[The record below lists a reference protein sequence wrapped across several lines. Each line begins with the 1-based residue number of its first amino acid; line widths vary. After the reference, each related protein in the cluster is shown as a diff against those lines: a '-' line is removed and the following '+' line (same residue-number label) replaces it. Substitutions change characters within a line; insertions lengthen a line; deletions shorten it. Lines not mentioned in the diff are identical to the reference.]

1 MAKILVG
8 NVKGDKGEDGRGISK
23 IEKTASSG
31 LVDTYTA
38 TFSDGSAAGSFT
50 VTNGVKGDK
59 GDKGPQGPKGATGPT
74 GATGAT
80 GQRGSQWYSGT
91 AVTGTST
98 TGAVFSTG
106 ISSALVGDYYLNTS
120 TGAVYRCTVS
130 GAASAAKWAYA
141 GSIKGATGAQGP
153 QGPKGLKGDTGATG
167 ATGAQGPTGPQGPRG
182 NTGPQGIQGVKG
194 DTGATGPKGATGAP
208 LKTSSIQYQAGA
220 SNTTPPS
227 GTWSN
232 SVVSAPQGQYLW
244 TKLTYSDGSVSYSVA
259 RQGHDG
265 ATGAKGDK
273 GDTGARGPQGLKGDT
288 GAQGPQGLKGDK
300 GDAGIT
306 VPASGL
312 FSLGVDN
319 DGNLVAYYSDAA
331 STPPRFEYD
340 RSTGN
345 VYYIIQEG

>member
-1 MAKILVG
+1 MARILVG

-38 TFSDGSAAGSFT
+38 TFSDGTAAGSFT
-50 VTNGVKGDK
+50 VTNGAKGDRGEK
-59 GDKGPQGPKGATGPT
+59 GE
-74 GATGAT
+74 
-80 GQRGSQWYSGT
+80 
-91 AVTGTST
+91 
-98 TGAVFSTG
+98 
-106 ISSALVGDYYLNTS
+106 
-120 TGAVYRCTVS
+120 
-130 GAASAAKWAYA
+130 
-141 GSIKGATGAQGP
+141 
-153 QGPKGLKGDTGATG
+153 TGATG
-167 ATGAQGPTGPQGPRG
+167 ATGA
-182 NTGPQGIQGVKG
+182 
-194 DTGATGPKGATGAP
+194 P
-208 LKTSSIQYQAGA
+208 LRTSSIQYQAGA

-273 GDTGARGPQGLKGDT
+273 GDTGAQGPQGLKGDT
-288 GAQGPQGLKGDK
+288 GARGPQGLKGDK

>member
-23 IEKTASSG
+23 IEKTSSSG

-50 VTNGVKGDK
+50 VTNGAKGDRGEK
-59 GDKGPQGPKGATGPT
+59 GE
-74 GATGAT
+74 
-80 GQRGSQWYSGT
+80 
-91 AVTGTST
+91 
-98 TGAVFSTG
+98 
-106 ISSALVGDYYLNTS
+106 
-120 TGAVYRCTVS
+120 
-130 GAASAAKWAYA
+130 
-141 GSIKGATGAQGP
+141 
-153 QGPKGLKGDTGATG
+153 TGATG
-167 ATGAQGPTGPQGPRG
+167 ATGA
-182 NTGPQGIQGVKG
+182 
-194 DTGATGPKGATGAP
+194 P
-208 LKTSSIQYQAGA
+208 LRTSSIQYQAGA

-288 GAQGPQGLKGDK
+288 GAQGPQGLKGDTGARGPQGLKGDTGAQGPQGLK

-340 RSTGN
+340 RNTGN

>member
-8 NVKGDKGEDGRGISK
+8 NVKGDKGNDGRGISK

-50 VTNGVKGDK
+50 VTNGEK
-59 GDKGPQGPKGATGPT
+59 
-74 GATGAT
+74 
-80 GQRGSQWYSGT
+80 
-91 AVTGTST
+91 
-98 TGAVFSTG
+98 
-106 ISSALVGDYYLNTS
+106 
-120 TGAVYRCTVS
+120 
-130 GAASAAKWAYA
+130 
-141 GSIKGATGAQGP
+141 
-153 QGPKGLKGDTGATG
+153 
-167 ATGAQGPTGPQGPRG
+167 
-182 NTGPQGIQGVKG
+182 
-194 DTGATGPKGATGAP
+194 
-208 LKTSSIQYQAGA
+208 
-220 SNTTPPS
+220 
-227 GTWSN
+227 
-232 SVVSAPQGQYLW
+232 
-244 TKLTYSDGSVSYSVA
+244 
-259 RQGHDG
+259 
-265 ATGAKGDK
+265 GAKGDK

-288 GAQGPQGLKGDK
+288 GAQGPQGLKGDTGARGPQGLKGDK

-306 VPASGL
+306 VPVSGL

>member
-23 IEKTASSG
+23 IEKTSSSG

-50 VTNGVKGDK
+50 VTNGAKGDRGEK
-59 GDKGPQGPKGATGPT
+59 GE
-74 GATGAT
+74 
-80 GQRGSQWYSGT
+80 
-91 AVTGTST
+91 
-98 TGAVFSTG
+98 
-106 ISSALVGDYYLNTS
+106 
-120 TGAVYRCTVS
+120 
-130 GAASAAKWAYA
+130 
-141 GSIKGATGAQGP
+141 
-153 QGPKGLKGDTGATG
+153 TGATG
-167 ATGAQGPTGPQGPRG
+167 ATGA
-182 NTGPQGIQGVKG
+182 
-194 DTGATGPKGATGAP
+194 P
-208 LKTSSIQYQAGA
+208 LRTSSIQYQAGA

-288 GAQGPQGLKGDK
+288 GAQGPQGLKGD
-300 GDAGIT
+300 AGIT

-340 RSTGN
+340 RNTGN

>member
-1 MAKILVG
+1 MARILVG

-38 TFSDGSAAGSFT
+38 TFSDGTAAGSFT
-50 VTNGVKGDK
+50 VTNGAKGDRGEK
-59 GDKGPQGPKGATGPT
+59 GE
-74 GATGAT
+74 
-80 GQRGSQWYSGT
+80 
-91 AVTGTST
+91 
-98 TGAVFSTG
+98 
-106 ISSALVGDYYLNTS
+106 
-120 TGAVYRCTVS
+120 
-130 GAASAAKWAYA
+130 
-141 GSIKGATGAQGP
+141 
-153 QGPKGLKGDTGATG
+153 TGATG
-167 ATGAQGPTGPQGPRG
+167 ATGA
-182 NTGPQGIQGVKG
+182 
-194 DTGATGPKGATGAP
+194 P
-208 LKTSSIQYQAGA
+208 LRTSSIQYQAGA

-273 GDTGARGPQGLKGDT
+273 GDTGAQGPQGLKGDT
-288 GAQGPQGLKGDK
+288 GAQGPQGLKGDTGARGPQGLKGDK

>member
-38 TFSDGSAAGSFT
+38 TFSDGTAAGSFT
-50 VTNGVKGDK
+50 VTNGAKGDRGEK
-59 GDKGPQGPKGATGPT
+59 GET
-74 GATGAT
+74 GAT
-80 GQRGSQWYSGT
+80 
-91 AVTGTST
+91 
-98 TGAVFSTG
+98 
-106 ISSALVGDYYLNTS
+106 
-120 TGAVYRCTVS
+120 
-130 GAASAAKWAYA
+130 
-141 GSIKGATGAQGP
+141 
-153 QGPKGLKGDTGATG
+153 
-167 ATGAQGPTGPQGPRG
+167 
-182 NTGPQGIQGVKG
+182 
-194 DTGATGPKGATGAP
+194 GATGAP

-273 GDTGARGPQGLKGDT
+273 GDTGAQGPQGLKGDT
-288 GAQGPQGLKGDK
+288 GAQGPQGLKGDTGAQGPQGPKGDK

-331 STPPRFEYD
+331 STPPKFEYD

>member
-23 IEKTASSG
+23 IEKTSSSG

-50 VTNGVKGDK
+50 VTNGAKGDRGEK
-59 GDKGPQGPKGATGPT
+59 GE
-74 GATGAT
+74 
-80 GQRGSQWYSGT
+80 
-91 AVTGTST
+91 
-98 TGAVFSTG
+98 
-106 ISSALVGDYYLNTS
+106 
-120 TGAVYRCTVS
+120 
-130 GAASAAKWAYA
+130 
-141 GSIKGATGAQGP
+141 
-153 QGPKGLKGDTGATG
+153 TGATG
-167 ATGAQGPTGPQGPRG
+167 ATGA
-182 NTGPQGIQGVKG
+182 
-194 DTGATGPKGATGAP
+194 P
-208 LKTSSIQYQAGA
+208 LRTSSIQYQAGA

-288 GAQGPQGLKGDK
+288 GAQGPQGLKGDTGARGPQGLKGDTGAQGPQGLKGDTGAQGPQGLK

-340 RSTGN
+340 RNTGN

>member
-50 VTNGVKGDK
+50 VTNGAKGDK
-59 GDKGPQGPKGATGPT
+59 GDKGEKGATGP
-74 GATGAT
+74 
-80 GQRGSQWYSGT
+80 
-91 AVTGTST
+91 
-98 TGAVFSTG
+98 
-106 ISSALVGDYYLNTS
+106 
-120 TGAVYRCTVS
+120 
-130 GAASAAKWAYA
+130 
-141 GSIKGATGAQGP
+141 QGP
-153 QGPKGLKGDTGATG
+153 QGLKGDTGP
-167 ATGAQGPTGPQGPRG
+167 QGPQGLKGATGPQGPQG
-182 NTGPQGIQGVKG
+182 DKGATGPQGPQGLKG

-273 GDTGARGPQGLKGDT
+273 GATGPQGPQGDKGATGPQGLQGLKGDTGPQGPQGLKGDT
-288 GAQGPQGLKGDK
+288 GATGPKGDKGDKGDKGAKGDK

>member
-1 MAKILVG
+1 MARILVG
-8 NVKGDKGEDGRGISK
+8 NVKGDKGDDGRGISK

-50 VTNGVKGDK
+50 VTNGAKGDRGEK
-59 GDKGPQGPKGATGPT
+59 GET
-74 GATGAT
+74 GA
-80 GQRGSQWYSGT
+80 
-91 AVTGTST
+91 
-98 TGAVFSTG
+98 
-106 ISSALVGDYYLNTS
+106 
-120 TGAVYRCTVS
+120 
-130 GAASAAKWAYA
+130 
-141 GSIKGATGAQGP
+141 
-153 QGPKGLKGDTGATG
+153 
-167 ATGAQGPTGPQGPRG
+167 
-182 NTGPQGIQGVKG
+182 
-194 DTGATGPKGATGAP
+194 KGATGAP
-208 LKTSSIQYQAGA
+208 LRTSSIQYQAGA

-265 ATGAKGDK
+265 ATGAQGPQGLK

-288 GAQGPQGLKGDK
+288 GATGPKGDKGDTGAQGPQGLKGDKGDTGAKGDK

-319 DGNLVAYYSDAA
+319 GGNLVAYYSDAA
-331 STPPRFEYD
+331 STPPKFEYD

>member
-50 VTNGVKGDK
+50 VTNGAKGDRGEK
-59 GDKGPQGPKGATGPT
+59 GE
-74 GATGAT
+74 
-80 GQRGSQWYSGT
+80 
-91 AVTGTST
+91 
-98 TGAVFSTG
+98 
-106 ISSALVGDYYLNTS
+106 
-120 TGAVYRCTVS
+120 
-130 GAASAAKWAYA
+130 
-141 GSIKGATGAQGP
+141 
-153 QGPKGLKGDTGATG
+153 TGATG
-167 ATGAQGPTGPQGPRG
+167 ATGA
-182 NTGPQGIQGVKG
+182 
-194 DTGATGPKGATGAP
+194 P
-208 LKTSSIQYQAGA
+208 LRTSSIQYQAGA

-273 GDTGARGPQGLKGDT
+273 GDTGAQGPQGLKGDT
-288 GAQGPQGLKGDK
+288 GAQGPQGLKGDKGLKGDTGAQGPQGLKGDKGDKGDTGAKGDK

>member
-1 MAKILVG
+1 MARVLIG
-8 NVKGDKGEDGRGISK
+8 NVKGDKGDDGRGISK

-38 TFSDGSAAGSFT
+38 TFSDGTAAGSFT
-50 VTNGVKGDK
+50 VTNGAKGDM
-59 GDKGPQGPKGATGPT
+59 GATGPQGPKGATG
-74 GATGAT
+74 AT
-80 GQRGSQWYSGT
+80 GQRGNQWYSGT

-98 TGAVFSTG
+98 TAAVFATG

-120 TGAVYRCTVS
+120 TGAVYRCTVA
-130 GAASAAKWAYA
+130 GASSAAKWAYA

-167 ATGAQGPTGPQGPRG
+167 ATGAQGPTGPQGPKG

-220 SNTTPPS
+220 SNTAPPS

-232 SVVSAPQGQYLW
+232 SVVSAPHGQYLW
-244 TKLTYSDGSVSYSVA
+244 TKLTYSDGSIAYSVA
-259 RQGHDG
+259 RQGQNG

-273 GDTGARGPQGLKGDT
+273 GDKGEKGATGAKGEKGDA
-288 GAQGPQGLKGDK
+288 GAKGEK

-306 VPASGL
+306 VPISGL

-319 DGNLVAYYSDAA
+319 AGNLVAYYSDAA
-331 STPPRFEYD
+331 STAPKFEYD
-340 RSTGN
+340 KSTGN
-345 VYYIIQEG
+345 VYYVI

>member
-50 VTNGVKGDK
+50 VTNGANGAKGDK
-59 GDKGPQGPKGATGPT
+59 GD
-74 GATGAT
+74 
-80 GQRGSQWYSGT
+80 
-91 AVTGTST
+91 
-98 TGAVFSTG
+98 
-106 ISSALVGDYYLNTS
+106 
-120 TGAVYRCTVS
+120 
-130 GAASAAKWAYA
+130 
-141 GSIKGATGAQGP
+141 TGAQGP
-153 QGPKGLKGDTGATG
+153 QGPKGN
-167 ATGAQGPTGPQGPRG
+167 TGPQGP
-182 NTGPQGIQGVKG
+182 QGIKG

-273 GDTGARGPQGLKGDT
+273 GDTGAQGPQGLKGDT
-288 GAQGPQGLKGDK
+288 GARGPQGLKGDKGDKGDTGAKGDK

>member
-50 VTNGVKGDK
+50 VTNGAKGAKGDK
-59 GDKGPQGPKGATGPT
+59 GD
-74 GATGAT
+74 
-80 GQRGSQWYSGT
+80 
-91 AVTGTST
+91 
-98 TGAVFSTG
+98 
-106 ISSALVGDYYLNTS
+106 
-120 TGAVYRCTVS
+120 
-130 GAASAAKWAYA
+130 
-141 GSIKGATGAQGP
+141 TGAQGP
-153 QGPKGLKGDTGATG
+153 QGLKGATGPQGPQGLKGDTGPQGPQGLKGDTGATG
-167 ATGAQGPTGPQGPRG
+167 PQ
-182 NTGPQGIQGVKG
+182 GPQGIKG

-273 GDTGARGPQGLKGDT
+273 GATGPQGPQGLKGDT
-288 GAQGPQGLKGDK
+288 GATGPQGPQGIKGDK

>member
-50 VTNGVKGDK
+50 VTNGAKGD
-59 GDKGPQGPKGATGPT
+59 
-74 GATGAT
+74 
-80 GQRGSQWYSGT
+80 
-91 AVTGTST
+91 
-98 TGAVFSTG
+98 
-106 ISSALVGDYYLNTS
+106 
-120 TGAVYRCTVS
+120 
-130 GAASAAKWAYA
+130 
-141 GSIKGATGAQGP
+141 
-153 QGPKGLKGDTGATG
+153 KGLKGDTGP
-167 ATGAQGPTGPQGPRG
+167 QGPQG
-182 NTGPQGIQGVKG
+182 
-194 DTGATGPKGATGAP
+194 
-208 LKTSSIQYQAGA
+208 L
-220 SNTTPPS
+220 
-227 GTWSN
+227 
-232 SVVSAPQGQYLW
+232 
-244 TKLTYSDGSVSYSVA
+244 
-259 RQGHDG
+259 
-265 ATGAKGDK
+265 K
-273 GDTGARGPQGLKGDT
+273 GDTGARGPQGLKGDKGDT
-288 GAQGPQGLKGDK
+288 GAKGDK

>member
-50 VTNGVKGDK
+50 VTNG
-59 GDKGPQGPKGATGPT
+59 
-74 GATGAT
+74 
-80 GQRGSQWYSGT
+80 
-91 AVTGTST
+91 
-98 TGAVFSTG
+98 
-106 ISSALVGDYYLNTS
+106 
-120 TGAVYRCTVS
+120 
-130 GAASAAKWAYA
+130 AK
-141 GSIKGATGAQGP
+141 
-153 QGPKGLKGDTGATG
+153 
-167 ATGAQGPTGPQGPRG
+167 
-182 NTGPQGIQGVKG
+182 
-194 DTGATGPKGATGAP
+194 
-208 LKTSSIQYQAGA
+208 
-220 SNTTPPS
+220 
-227 GTWSN
+227 
-232 SVVSAPQGQYLW
+232 
-244 TKLTYSDGSVSYSVA
+244 
-259 RQGHDG
+259 
-265 ATGAKGDK
+265 GAKGD
-273 GDTGARGPQGLKGDT
+273 KGDT
-288 GAQGPQGLKGDK
+288 GAQGPQGLKGDKGDTGAKGDK

-331 STPPRFEYD
+331 STPPKFEYD

>member
-38 TFSDGSAAGSFT
+38 TFSDGSDAGSFT
-50 VTNGVKGDK
+50 VTNGAKGDK
-59 GDKGPQGPKGATGPT
+59 GDRGEKGE
-74 GATGAT
+74 
-80 GQRGSQWYSGT
+80 
-91 AVTGTST
+91 
-98 TGAVFSTG
+98 
-106 ISSALVGDYYLNTS
+106 
-120 TGAVYRCTVS
+120 
-130 GAASAAKWAYA
+130 
-141 GSIKGATGAQGP
+141 
-153 QGPKGLKGDTGATG
+153 TGATG
-167 ATGAQGPTGPQGPRG
+167 ATGA
-182 NTGPQGIQGVKG
+182 
-194 DTGATGPKGATGAP
+194 P
-208 LKTSSIQYQAGA
+208 LRTSSIQYQAGA

-273 GDTGARGPQGLKGDT
+273 GDTGAQGPQGLKGDT
-288 GAQGPQGLKGDK
+288 GATGPKGATGAAGRGISRIAKTSTSGLVDTYTTTYTDGTVSTYTVANGAKGAKGDKGDKGDTGAKGDK

>member
-1 MAKILVG
+1 MGRYSVAKILVG
-8 NVKGDKGEDGRGISK
+8 NVKGDKGDDGRGISK

-50 VTNGVKGDK
+50 VTNGAKGDK
-59 GDKGPQGPKGATGPT
+59 GEKGATGPQ
-74 GATGAT
+74 GPQG
-80 GQRGSQWYSGT
+80 
-91 AVTGTST
+91 
-98 TGAVFSTG
+98 
-106 ISSALVGDYYLNTS
+106 LKGD
-120 TGAVYRCTVS
+120 
-130 GAASAAKWAYA
+130 
-141 GSIKGATGAQGP
+141 TGAQGP
-153 QGPKGLKGDTGATG
+153 QGLKGEKGDTGARG
-167 ATGAQGPTGPQGPRG
+167 ATGAS
-182 NTGPQGIQGVKG
+182 
-194 DTGATGPKGATGAP
+194 

-244 TKLTYSDGSVSYSVA
+244 TKLTYSDSSVSYSVA

-265 ATGAKGDK
+265 ATGAKGEK
-273 GDTGARGPQGLKGDT
+273 GDTGAQGPQGLKGATGAQGPQGLKGDT
-288 GAQGPQGLKGDK
+288 GAQGPQGLKGDTGPRGPQGLKGDKGDTGAKGDK

-312 FSLGVDN
+312 FSLGVDS

-340 RSTGN
+340 KSTGN

>member
-1 MAKILVG
+1 MVARILIG
-8 NVKGDKGEDGRGISK
+8 NVKGDKGDDGRGISK

-38 TFSDGSAAGSFT
+38 TFSDGTAAGSFT
-50 VTNGVKGDK
+50 VTNGAKGDK
-59 GDKGPQGPKGATGPT
+59 GDKGATGPQGPKGATGPT

-130 GAASAAKWAYA
+130 GAASAAEWAYA

-220 SNTTPPS
+220 SSTTPPS

-232 SVVSAPQGQYLW
+232 SVVSVPQGQYLW
-244 TKLTYSDGSVSYSVA
+244 TKLTYSDGSVAYSVA
-259 RQGHDG
+259 RQGQNG
-265 ATGAKGDK
+265 VTGAKGDK
-273 GDTGARGPQGLKGDT
+273 GDPGA
-288 GAQGPQGLKGDK
+288 KGDK

-306 VPASGL
+306 VPISGL
-312 FSLGVDN
+312 FSLGVD
-319 DGNLVAYYSDAA
+319 DAGNLVAYYSDAA
-331 STPPRFEYD
+331 STAPKFEYD
-340 RSTGN
+340 KSTGN
-345 VYYIIQEG
+345 VYYII

>member
-50 VTNGVKGDK
+50 VTNGAKGDRGEK
-59 GDKGPQGPKGATGPT
+59 GET
-74 GATGAT
+74 GA
-80 GQRGSQWYSGT
+80 
-91 AVTGTST
+91 
-98 TGAVFSTG
+98 
-106 ISSALVGDYYLNTS
+106 
-120 TGAVYRCTVS
+120 
-130 GAASAAKWAYA
+130 
-141 GSIKGATGAQGP
+141 
-153 QGPKGLKGDTGATG
+153 
-167 ATGAQGPTGPQGPRG
+167 
-182 NTGPQGIQGVKG
+182 
-194 DTGATGPKGATGAP
+194 KGATGAP
-208 LKTSSIQYQAGA
+208 LRTSSIQYQAGA

-273 GDTGARGPQGLKGDT
+273 GDTGAQGPQGLKGDKGDKGDT
-288 GAQGPQGLKGDK
+288 GAKGDK

>member
-1 MAKILVG
+1 VAKILVG

-50 VTNGVKGDK
+50 VTNGAKGAKGD
-59 GDKGPQGPKGATGPT
+59 T
-74 GATGAT
+74 GA
-80 GQRGSQWYSGT
+80 
-91 AVTGTST
+91 
-98 TGAVFSTG
+98 
-106 ISSALVGDYYLNTS
+106 
-120 TGAVYRCTVS
+120 
-130 GAASAAKWAYA
+130 
-141 GSIKGATGAQGP
+141 

-167 ATGAQGPTGPQGPRG
+167 PQ
-182 NTGPQGIQGVKG
+182 GPQGIKG

-273 GDTGARGPQGLKGDT
+273 GDTGPQGPQGLKGATGPQGPQGLKGDTGARGPQGLKGDTGPQGPQGLKGDT
-288 GAQGPQGLKGDK
+288 GAQGPQGLKGDTGAQGPQGLKGDKGDKGDTGAKGDK

>member
-50 VTNGVKGDK
+50 VTNGAKGDRGEK
-59 GDKGPQGPKGATGPT
+59 GE
-74 GATGAT
+74 
-80 GQRGSQWYSGT
+80 
-91 AVTGTST
+91 
-98 TGAVFSTG
+98 
-106 ISSALVGDYYLNTS
+106 
-120 TGAVYRCTVS
+120 
-130 GAASAAKWAYA
+130 
-141 GSIKGATGAQGP
+141 
-153 QGPKGLKGDTGATG
+153 TGATG
-167 ATGAQGPTGPQGPRG
+167 ATGA
-182 NTGPQGIQGVKG
+182 
-194 DTGATGPKGATGAP
+194 P
-208 LKTSSIQYQAGA
+208 LRTSSIQYQAGA

-273 GDTGARGPQGLKGDT
+273 GDTGAQGPQGLKGDKGDT
-288 GAQGPQGLKGDK
+288 GAQGPQGLKGDKGDKGDTGAKGDK

>member
-1 MAKILVG
+1 MLTRILIG
-8 NVKGDKGEDGRGISK
+8 NVKGDKGDDGRGISK
-23 IEKTASSG
+23 IEKAASSG

-38 TFSDGSAAGSFT
+38 TFSDGTAAGSFT
-50 VTNGVKGDK
+50 VTNGAKGDK
-59 GDKGPQGPKGATGPT
+59 GEKGDTGPQGPNGATGPT

-167 ATGAQGPTGPQGPRG
+167 PTGAQGATGPQGPRG

-194 DTGATGPKGATGAP
+194 DTGAKGE
-208 LKTSSIQYQAGA
+208 
-220 SNTTPPS
+220 
-227 GTWSN
+227 
-232 SVVSAPQGQYLW
+232 
-244 TKLTYSDGSVSYSVA
+244 
-259 RQGHDG
+259 
-265 ATGAKGDK
+265 
-273 GDTGARGPQGLKGDT
+273 
-288 GAQGPQGLKGDK
+288 K

-306 VPASGL
+306 VPISGL
-312 FSLGVDN
+312 FSLGVD
-319 DGNLVAYYSDAA
+319 DAGNLVAYYSDAA
-331 STPPRFEYD
+331 SSAPKFEYD
-340 RSTGN
+340 KSTGN
-345 VYYIIQEG
+345 VYYII

>member
-1 MAKILVG
+1 MPKILVG

-38 TFSDGSAAGSFT
+38 TFSDGTAAGSFT
-50 VTNGVKGDK
+50 VTNGAKGAKGDK
-59 GDKGPQGPKGATGPT
+59 GE
-74 GATGAT
+74 
-80 GQRGSQWYSGT
+80 
-91 AVTGTST
+91 
-98 TGAVFSTG
+98 
-106 ISSALVGDYYLNTS
+106 
-120 TGAVYRCTVS
+120 
-130 GAASAAKWAYA
+130 
-141 GSIKGATGAQGP
+141 
-153 QGPKGLKGDTGATG
+153 KGDTGA
-167 ATGAQGPTGPQGPRG
+167 R
-182 NTGPQGIQGVKG
+182 
-194 DTGATGPKGATGAP
+194 GATGAP

-220 SNTTPPS
+220 SNTVPPTS

-259 RQGHDG
+259 RQGQNG
-265 ATGAKGDK
+265 ATGPKGDKGDKGEKGDVGATGPQGPQGLKGDTGATGPKGATGAAGRGISRIAKTSTSGLVDTYTTTYTDGTASTYTVTNGAKGAKGDK
-273 GDTGARGPQGLKGDT
+273 GDTGA
-288 GAQGPQGLKGDK
+288 KGDK

>member
-50 VTNGVKGDK
+50 VTNG
-59 GDKGPQGPKGATGPT
+59 
-74 GATGAT
+74 
-80 GQRGSQWYSGT
+80 
-91 AVTGTST
+91 
-98 TGAVFSTG
+98 
-106 ISSALVGDYYLNTS
+106 
-120 TGAVYRCTVS
+120 
-130 GAASAAKWAYA
+130 
-141 GSIKGATGAQGP
+141 
-153 QGPKGLKGDTGATG
+153 
-167 ATGAQGPTGPQGPRG
+167 
-182 NTGPQGIQGVKG
+182 
-194 DTGATGPKGATGAP
+194 
-208 LKTSSIQYQAGA
+208 
-220 SNTTPPS
+220 
-227 GTWSN
+227 
-232 SVVSAPQGQYLW
+232 
-244 TKLTYSDGSVSYSVA
+244 
-259 RQGHDG
+259 
-265 ATGAKGDK
+265 AKGD
-273 GDTGARGPQGLKGDT
+273 R
-288 GAQGPQGLKGDK
+288 

-345 VYYIIQEG
+345 VYYIIQEE

>member
-50 VTNGVKGDK
+50 VTNGAKGDRGEK
-59 GDKGPQGPKGATGPT
+59 GE
-74 GATGAT
+74 
-80 GQRGSQWYSGT
+80 
-91 AVTGTST
+91 
-98 TGAVFSTG
+98 
-106 ISSALVGDYYLNTS
+106 
-120 TGAVYRCTVS
+120 
-130 GAASAAKWAYA
+130 
-141 GSIKGATGAQGP
+141 
-153 QGPKGLKGDTGATG
+153 TGATG
-167 ATGAQGPTGPQGPRG
+167 ATGA
-182 NTGPQGIQGVKG
+182 
-194 DTGATGPKGATGAP
+194 P
-208 LKTSSIQYQAGA
+208 LRTSSIQYQAGA
-220 SNTTPPS
+220 SNTTSPS

-273 GDTGARGPQGLKGDT
+273 GDTGPQGPQGLKGATGPQGPQGLKGDT
-288 GAQGPQGLKGDK
+288 GPQGPQGLKGDKGDTGAKGDK

>member
-50 VTNGVKGDK
+50 VTNGAKGAKGDK
-59 GDKGPQGPKGATGPT
+59 GD
-74 GATGAT
+74 
-80 GQRGSQWYSGT
+80 
-91 AVTGTST
+91 
-98 TGAVFSTG
+98 
-106 ISSALVGDYYLNTS
+106 
-120 TGAVYRCTVS
+120 
-130 GAASAAKWAYA
+130 
-141 GSIKGATGAQGP
+141 TGAQGP
-153 QGPKGLKGDTGATG
+153 QGLKGATGPQGPQGLKGDTGARGPQGLKGDTGATG
-167 ATGAQGPTGPQGPRG
+167 PQ
-182 NTGPQGIQGVKG
+182 GPQGIKG

-273 GDTGARGPQGLKGDT
+273 GATGPQGPQGLKGDT
-288 GAQGPQGLKGDK
+288 GATGPQGPQGIKGDK